1 MKEYELII
9 LGGGP
14 AGMTAGIYACRYGL
28 STLLVENYFCGGQ
41 MNLTTEIKNYPSYE
55 YVSGIDLSDKMKK
68 HYLSCQG
75 ELLLG
80 NPTNIDFDKKE
91 INIKGEVY
99 SYKALILAMGATA
112 RKLNLEKEQELTG
125 HGISYCA
132 ICDGFFFKGKDVV
145 VAGSGNSALEDAI
158 YLSNICKSV
167 TIVSKHTEFRAQDI
181 FIKDLEK
188 KKNVTYY
195 MGYQTSKII
204 GEESLSAIEITSNS
218 SGEVK
223 EIKTDGLFI
232 QIGRRPDISLVKD
245 KVECNPAGFIKATE
259 EMETNIK
266 GVFVAGDIR
275 EKTLRQIITAC
286 ADGAIA
292 SNSAFKYIDG
302 LK

>member
-1 MKEYELII
+1 MKDYELII

-28 STLLVENYFCGGQ
+28 STLIVENYFCGGQ

-55 YVSGIDLSDKMKK
+55 YISGADLSEKMKK
-68 HYLSCQG
+68 HYLSCGG
-75 ELLLG
+75 ELLIA
-80 NPTNIDFDKKE
+80 NPTKIDFDNKQIE
-91 INIKGEVY
+91 IKGEIY
-99 SYKALILAMGATA
+99 AYKALILAMGASA
-112 RKLNLEKEQELTG
+112 RKLNLEKEQALTG

-132 ICDGFFFKGKDVV
+132 ICDGFFFKNKDVV

-167 TIVSKHTEFRAQDI
+167 SIVSKHTEFRAQEI
-181 FIKDLEK
+181 FLNEIK
-188 KKNVTYY
+188 KKTNVSYY
-195 MGYQTSKII
+195 MGYQTTKIV
-204 GEESLSAIEITSNS
+204 GEDKLTAIEITSNS
-218 SGEVK
+218 GEK
-223 EIKTDGLFI
+223 KTIQTDGLFI
-232 QIGRRPDISLVKD
+232 QIGRRPDVSLVKD
-245 KVECNPAGFIKATE
+245 KVQCSPAGFIKANE

-266 GVFVAGDIR
+266 GVFVAGDVR

-292 SNSAFKYIDG
+292 SNSAFKYVDG